1 MKDFSLLNLETY
13 FLLFF
18 AVLAF
23 VVIYYQFS
31 NFEVK
36 KSEQARLDEA
46 QLNLGIVIRLL
57 EQPDT
62 NYLLSQTSTRRFMF
76 IEYSRMLRV
85 DVLSLIRK
93 QELGLKTHFLV
104 LVFYT
109 AFVLM
114 SIKSLVYTQMRD
126 LRFLSGLGLRIFR
139 SIPS

>member
-1 MKDFSLLNLETY
+1 MFNLETY

-18 AVLAF
+18 TVLAF
-23 VVIYYQFS
+23 VAIYYQFS

-46 QLNLGIVIRLL
+46 QLNLGVVIRLL

-62 NYLLSQTSTRRFMF
+62 RYLLSQASTRRFMF

-93 QELGLKTHFLV
+93 QELGLKTYFLV
-104 LVFYT
+104 LAFYT

-114 SIKSLVYTQMRD
+114 SIKSLVFTQMRD